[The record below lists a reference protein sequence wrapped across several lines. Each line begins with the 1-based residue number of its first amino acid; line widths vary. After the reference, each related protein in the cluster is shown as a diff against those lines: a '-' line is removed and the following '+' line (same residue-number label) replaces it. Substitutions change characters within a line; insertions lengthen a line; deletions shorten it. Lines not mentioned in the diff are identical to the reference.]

1 MNDTRRPTLIAS
13 VRRALRLMEVVASH
27 PAGAPAKQL
36 ARQADLPLATAYHLL
51 RTLVH
56 DGYVVRTADGLYLL
70 GDRVDSLH
78 SRRRIQVLLGR
89 VREVLS
95 DLRDELGAAAYLCVY
110 EEGEIRIIDV
120 ADGPRNPR
128 VELWVD
134 MNDSAHA
141 TALGKCVLSQLG
153 SDERR
158 DHLARHPLVSLTPY
172 TITHPGEL
180 ERRLGA
186 SVALDAEEYVLG
198 TGCAAVPV
206 TDATGTTVGAL
217 AVSCSPDRLPGIQA
231 SAARIQAAA
240 ARITRALTI

>member
-1 MNDTRRPTLIAS
+1 MIVS

-27 PAGAPAKQL
+27 PGGAPAKQL

-51 RTLVH
+51 RTLLH
-56 DGYVVRTADGLYLL
+56 EGYVVRTADGLYLL
-70 GDRVDSLH
+70 GDRVDSLNA
-78 SRRRIQVLLGR
+78 RRRTQILLGR
-89 VREVLS
+89 VRDVLAG
-95 DLRDELGAAAYLCVY
+95 LRDELGAAAYLCLY
-110 EEGEIRIIDV
+110 KEGEIRLIDV
-120 ADGPRNPR
+120 ADGPCTPR
-128 VELWVD
+128 VELWVGL
-134 MNDSAHA
+134 NDAAHA
-141 TALGKCVLSQLG
+141 TAAGKCVLSQLG

-158 DHLARHPLVSLTPY
+158 EHLARHPLVDLTPH

-180 ERRLGA
+180 ERRLDTP
-186 SVALDAEEYVLG
+186 VAIDVEEYILG